1 MDTKVLLTGII
12 SFIAGALVVSTA
24 AVTIEKPPACEES
37 KGHSASA
44 GQQAGLAQM
53 RQLSAQLHS

>member
-24 AVTIEKPPACEES
+24 AVTIEKPLACEEPAMH
-37 KGHSASA
+37 GAS
-44 GQQAGLAQM
+44 QQKAAIAQM
-53 RQLSAQLHS
+53 RQFQARLRL